1 MSLNKLFLFFTVI
14 CTMKKIQRIFF
25 QIVIWTG
32 IAIFFCW
39 TLGDERIPLP
49 LISVFMG
56 CYSVLLIVLVYV
68 FAPRYLFKGKNVIF
82 ILASLVVFS
91 TCVMLLSFV
100 DPMPGINKPIPPPDI
115 PRPPSRSAL
124 FSLVLLIAYSIA
136 AFIEG
141 ISYAQKKAKEAIASK
156 NEQLQTELKF
166 LRSQINPHFLFN
178 ALNNIYALSAL
189 DSHKTQESI
198 AHLSE
203 MLRYVLYDCEQTK
216 VAIKKELSYIENYL
230 KLFALKRSEEYP
242 ISTRFQLE
250 NEQQLVAPMLF
261 VPFIENAFKHSY
273 IENNGGSFIDIVL
286 EQTHTSIY
294 FEVKNSLSQKHIQ
307 KDKAGG
313 IGIDNVKK
321 RLDIV
326 YPNKHQLDISEDETI
341 FCVTLKIELHE

>member
-1 MSLNKLFLFFTVI
+1 
-14 CTMKKIQRIFF
+14 MKKIQRIFL
-25 QIVIWTG
+25 QIVIWTC

-49 LISVFMG
+49 LLSVFMG

-68 FAPRYLFKGKNVIF
+68 FAPRYLFKGKYVIF
-82 ILASLVVFS
+82 ILGSLVLFII
-91 TCVMLLSFV
+91 CAKLLHII
-100 DPMPGINKPIPPPDI
+100 DPMPIHRPPKPPPLGM
-115 PRPPSRSAL
+115 PHHRPPPRSAL
-124 FSLVLLIAYSIA
+124 FSLVLLIGYSVA

-141 ISYAQKKAKEAIASK
+141 ISYAQRKAKEAIASK

-198 AHLSE
+198 AQLSE
-203 MLRYVLYDCEQTK
+203 MLRYVLYDCEQ
-216 VAIKKELSYIENYL
+216 VQVPIIKELSYIENYL
-230 KLFALKRSEEYP
+230 KLFALKRSKEYP

-261 VPFIENAFKHSY
+261 IPFIENAFKHSY

-286 EQTHTSIY
+286 EQTRTSIY

-326 YPNKHQLDISEDETI
+326 YPNKHQLDISKDGAV